1 MTKLLSRLADG
12 GMIDRSREL
21 RFSFDGKDYSGFEG
35 DTLASALMANKVS
48 IMGRSFKYHRPRGVL
63 SAGSEEPNA
72 LVAVGAGNRHEPNLP
87 ATRVRLHDG
96 LIARSQNCWPS
107 LGFDLGAFTRIL
119 SPILTAGFYYKTFMK
134 PKWAWMKYEYI
145 IRQMAGLG
153 VAPKEPDPDIYDKR
167 FLHCD
172 VLIVGAGPAGLSA
185 AKTAAASGAR
195 VILCEEDHMTG
206 GSLLG
211 EDISID
217 GMPGHQWARSL
228 TAELQAMDTVEVLS
242 STTVFNHSDHN
253 YLVAMAENPQTDK
266 SRKTLLKIRSK
277 HVIFATGSIER
288 HQLFDGNDLPGVMLA
303 GSARTYINRYAV
315 KPGKQGV
322 IYTNNDSGYAT
333 IPVMIKAGILVR
345 AVIDNRDSACEEA
358 MKIAGDLSIAVLFSH
373 RITKAKGKG
382 RVVCV
387 ETQPVDGGNTQTFPC
402 DLVCMA
408 GGWTPTVHLF
418 SQNGGSLVF
427 DDTLATLVADK
438 DTHSSLLAGSAD
450 GQFDL
455 ESCLQSG
462 NSAANKVLGLNNQ
475 TDVTVNQDIPIQT
488 TITTDWAHTASIE
501 KRSKTFVDFHGDVTV
516 ADLAL
521 AVREGY
527 EHVELAKRYTTIGM
541 GMDQGKTANIHAI
554 GLIAEFTGER
564 AQDIGHTSYRAP
576 YTPVT
581 FGAVAGR
588 EIHENLAFERHTPF
602 YHCHVKAGAV
612 FDPSSTWRYPKCF
625 PRKNETIYAAIEREI
640 INTRTNVGVTD
651 VSSLGKLEIYG
662 PDAVRFLEL
671 AYINKLVTLPI
682 NKCRYVIMLR
692 HDGPILDDGVA
703 SRLAENHFLLTLT
716 TAHTGKALMQLQR
729 MLDIDFPELDVA
741 MAPITAQWA
750 NLAIA
755 GPNARA
761 VLERLNPDFDVSN
774 EAFPYLYFR
783 SGKIAGLTAR
793 VFRVSYS
800 GEMAY
805 EISVGARD
813 AQSLWTA
820 VLDAGASYNIMPY
833 GVEAL
838 DVLRIEKGH
847 LGIGTEINGKTTPHD
862 LGLGGMVKKN
872 QFFIGSVLLNR
883 PAYTRDDRLQLVG
896 LMAVDQTSPI
906 PPGAQILETKF
917 CGDKADSLGHVTAS
931 AHSPSLDQPIAL
943 ALVSGGRARMGE
955 RLFATSPVNKTEVE
969 VIVTSPIFI
978 DPAGERLRV

>member
-1 MTKLLSRLADG
+1 
-12 GMIDRSREL
+12 
-21 RFSFDGKDYSGFEG
+21 
-35 DTLASALMANKVS
+35 
-48 IMGRSFKYHRPRGVL
+48 
-63 SAGSEEPNA
+63 
-72 LVAVGAGNRHEPNLP
+72 
-87 ATRVRLHDG
+87 
-96 LIARSQNCWPS
+96 
-107 LGFDLGAFTRIL
+107 
-119 SPILTAGFYYKTFMK
+119 
-134 PKWAWMKYEYI
+134 
-145 IRQMAGLG
+145 
-153 VAPKEPDPDIYDKR
+153 
-167 FLHCD
+167 
-172 VLIVGAGPAGLSA
+172 
-185 AKTAAASGAR
+185 
-195 VILCEEDHMTG
+195 
-206 GSLLG
+206 
-211 EDISID
+211 
-217 GMPGHQWARSL
+217 
-228 TAELQAMDTVEVLS
+228 MDTHGASVL
-242 STTVFNHSDHN
+242 NHSDHN
-253 YLVAMAENPQTDK
+253 YLVAISENPETDK
-266 SRKTLLKIRSK
+266 CRKTLLKIRSK
-277 HVIFATGSIER
+277 HVILATGSIECP
-288 HQLFDGNDLPGVMLA
+288 QLFDGNDLPGVMLA
-303 GSARTYINRYAV
+303 GSVRTYINRYAV
-315 KPGKQGV
+315 KPGNQAV
-322 IYTNNDSGYAT
+322 IYTNNDSGYAS
-333 IPVMIKAGILVR
+333 IPVMIKAGIVVR
-345 AVIDNRDSACEEA
+345 AVIDNRDSASEEA
-358 MKIAGDLSIAVLFSH
+358 MKIASDLNIAALFSH
-373 RITKAKGKG
+373 RISNAKGKG
-382 RVVCV
+382 RVVSV
-387 ETQPVDGGNTQTFPC
+387 ETQPFDGGNSQIFSC

-418 SQNGGSLVF
+418 SQNGGKLIF
-427 DDTLATLVADK
+427 NDALATLVADK
-438 DTHSSLLAGSAD
+438 DTHSSYLAGSAD
-450 GQFDL
+450 CQFDL

-462 NSAANKVLGLNNQ
+462 NSAANRALGLTNQ
-475 TDVTVNQDIPIQT
+475 SDVTVGHDIPTQT
-488 TITTDWAHTASIE
+488 TMITDWAHTASIK

-527 EHVELAKRYTTIGM
+527 EHVELAKRYTTTGM

-554 GLIAEFTGER
+554 GLISEFTGER

-588 EIHENLAFERHTPF
+588 EIHQNLAFERHTPF
-602 YHCHVKAGAV
+602 YHCHVNAGAE
-612 FDPSSTWRYPKCF
+612 FEPSSTWKYPKCY
-625 PRKNETIYAAIEREI
+625 PRKNETISAAIEREI
-640 INTRTNVGVTD
+640 INTRNNVGVTD

-662 PDAVRFLEL
+662 PDAVKFLEL
-671 AYINKLVTLPI
+671 AYINKFATLPI

-703 SRLAENHFLLTLT
+703 TRLAENRFLLTLT
-716 TAHTGKALMQLQR
+716 TARTGAALMQLQR

-761 VLERLNPDFDVSN
+761 ILELLNPDFDVSN
-774 EAFPYLYFR
+774 DAFPYLDFR
-783 SGKIAGLTAR
+783 AGKIAGLTAR

-805 EISVGARD
+805 EINVGARD
-813 AQSLWTA
+813 AQSLWNA
-820 VLDAGASYNIMPY
+820 VFEAGASYGIMPY

-847 LGIGTEINGKTTPHD
+847 LGIGTEIDGRTTPDD

-872 QFFIGSVLLNR
+872 QFFIGSVLLKR

-896 LMAVDQTSPI
+896 LMAVDQTSTI